1 MWSSFKVS
9 KDYMKIRVR
18 EISTTIN
25 KEFRPKLLP
34 LKINQYVKN
43 TKDIKKL
50 IRFLWIKLSKN
61 MMQMQVPKSRVLVIM
76 KKEL

>member
-9 KDYMKIRVR
+9 KDDMKIRVR

-34 LKINQYVKN
+34 LKINQHVNN

-50 IRFLWIKLSKN
+50 KYDFFG
-61 MMQMQVPKSRVLVIM
+61 
-76 KKEL
+76 